1 MEKNIIVVM
10 IIIGLLLLGAIG
22 TMTYILVTR
31 EAPIVEI
38 IEEASQDEIII
49 EPPPLEEEALKEATL
64 LIGERL
70 RVFDVE
76 ERQDKIL
83 AAIKAELSPEMNLA
97 VKKQIVRDVVDTELT
112 LWKEQVIRD
121 TLIELYGEYSSED
134 YEAIDGKTNIGQ
146 LIAFITGFELEVLG
160 IK

>member
-97 VKKQIVRDVVDTELT
+97 VKKQIVRDVVDAELT